1 MFHCEYCGENLR
13 IGDVNHPC
21 FKNQGITMTKKTELT
36 NEMVPEALGWDCST
50 ESDRMS
56 DEEFSLSFRQ
66 AGLSMGD
73 RFSIALAEAKRAREA
88 EKEWKKLCDEWAEK
102 YLQLDA
108 ENASLRKTKRLRKE
122 GDGDE

>member
-1 MFHCEYCGENLR
+1 M
-13 IGDVNHPC
+13 
-21 FKNQGITMTKKTELT
+21 
-36 NEMVPEALGWDCST
+36 
-50 ESDRMS
+50 SDRLS
-56 DEEFSLSFRQ
+56 DKDLESFEDIDSFPEEDLKH
-66 AGLSMGD
+66 LY
-73 RFSIALAEAKRAREA
+73 SIIWKNWKLARET